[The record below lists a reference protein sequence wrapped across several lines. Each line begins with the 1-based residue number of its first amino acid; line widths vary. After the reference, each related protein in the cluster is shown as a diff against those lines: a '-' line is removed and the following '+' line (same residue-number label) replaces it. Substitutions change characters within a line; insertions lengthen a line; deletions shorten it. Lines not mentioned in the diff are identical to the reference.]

1 LSTYAIIVILI
12 GRSVQLENIKI
23 KDGKY
28 IIDHQLLFQTPLFE
42 IHLKDVDNKVLEENI
57 YSLRDIDEG
66 VKVSN
71 KKGWHS
77 DYIFPD
83 NENIELFKPLITELP
98 RVLKHLPF
106 KPIISEVTNIAIWAN
121 ISDKYS
127 YNTAHNHPGCDISGV
142 YYVKVPEGDCGNIL
156 FNDPRHSWVYGNRF
170 FVERYSG
177 GETAPRFPVE
187 GNMYLFPSCIDH
199 AVEQNNTDE
208 DRISISF
215 NLNLR

>member
-1 LSTYAIIVILI
+1 M
-12 GRSVQLENIKI
+12 QLENIKI

-106 KPIISEVTNIAIWAN
+106 KPIISEVTNIVIWAN
-121 ISDKYS
+121 IGDKYS
-127 YNTAHNHPGCDISGV
+127 YNIAHNHPGCDISGV

-170 FVERYSG
+170 FVDRYAC

-187 GNMYLFPSCIDH
+187 GNMYLFPSCLDH
-199 AVEQNNTDE
+199 SVEPNNTDE

-215 NLNLR
+215 NLNLS